1 MPIYKIEVQETLAK
15 TITIEADNE
24 TQALKQARQ
33 SYAEAEPGWVLSAED
48 YVDTEFKVV
57 E

>member
-24 TQALKQARQ
+24 AQALKQAKQ
-33 SYAEAEPGWVLSAED
+33 AYAEAEPGWVLSAED